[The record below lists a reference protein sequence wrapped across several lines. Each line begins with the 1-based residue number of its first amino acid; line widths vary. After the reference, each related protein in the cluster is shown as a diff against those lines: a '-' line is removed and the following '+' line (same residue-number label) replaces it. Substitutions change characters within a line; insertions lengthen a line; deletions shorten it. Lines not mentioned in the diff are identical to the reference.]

1 MTARRACPWCAGDDE
16 AGERNP
22 ELLCRTHEAEHD
34 GLSVAE
40 LDRRD
45 REQDAEYAEWVLG
58 C

>member
-1 MTARRACPWCAGDDE
+1 MTPTPACPWCAGDGE

-22 ELLCRTHEAEHD
+22 DLLCRPHEAEYD

-45 REQDAEYAEWVLG
+45 REEGAEYAEWVLG
-58 C
+58 H